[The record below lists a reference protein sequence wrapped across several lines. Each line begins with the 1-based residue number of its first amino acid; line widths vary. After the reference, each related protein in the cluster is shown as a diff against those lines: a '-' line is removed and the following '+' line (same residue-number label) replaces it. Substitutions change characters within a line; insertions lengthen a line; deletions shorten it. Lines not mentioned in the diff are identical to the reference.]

1 MKRLICLFLML
12 WLPLFMASAWAMNM
26 QMQLDS
32 TAHDVVIMHMSC
44 HDDTNQAQGNQ
55 THKTHQCFACGICAL
70 ANASASFS
78 TAPFFNLATKPS
90 SAPLPA
96 NVVFS
101 SQDYPPAYKPPIL
114 N

>member
-1 MKRLICLFLML
+1 
-12 WLPLFMASAWAMNM
+12 MASAWAMNM

-32 TAHDVVIMHMSC
+32 TGHDVVVTHMSC
-44 HDDTNQAQGNQ
+44 HDDTNQAQDNQ
-55 THKTHQCFACGICAL
+55 TQDNQAHKTHQCLACGICAL

-78 TAPFFNLATKPS
+78 TAPSFNLVTKLS

-101 SQDYPPAYKPPIL
+101 SQDYPPAYKPPIS

>member
-1 MKRLICLFLML
+1 ML

-26 QMQLDS
+26 QMALEDQQTQFVYS
-32 TAHDVVIMHMSC
+32 NHDIAKPHMSC
-44 HDDTNQAQGNQ
+44 HEAMNQTQGNQ
-55 THKTHQCFACGICAL
+55 THKTHQCLACGICAL

-78 TAPFFNLATKPS
+78 TAPFFSLATNQS
-90 SAPLPA
+90 SAPHVLSVA
-96 NVVFS
+96 FF

>member
-1 MKRLICLFLML
+1 
-12 WLPLFMASAWAMNM
+12 
-26 QMQLDS
+26 MQLDS
-32 TAHDVVIMHMSC
+32 TTHDVVITHMSC
-44 HDDTNQAQGNQ
+44 HDDANQAQGKQAQGNQ

-78 TAPFFNLATKPS
+78 TAPSFNLTINHPS
-90 SAPLPA
+90 TPPLV

>member
-1 MKRLICLFLML
+1 MKKLICLFLML

-32 TAHDVVIMHMSC
+32 TAHDVVITHMSC

-55 THKTHQCFACGICAL
+55 AHKTHQCLACGICAL

-78 TAPFFNLATKPS
+78 TAPFLNLTAKLS
-90 SAPLPA
+90 SAPLPV

-101 SQDYPPAYKPPIL
+101 SQDYPPAYKPPIS